1 MSSTARNCPHC
12 GWRKSQVG
20 TVIAWIVALV
30 IPGFF
35 VLVFYQIGEAN
46 KAHAKLKK
54 ELDKPIEV
62 LKGLKP

>member
-1 MSSTARNCPHC
+1 M
-12 GWRKSQVG
+12 
-20 TVIAWIVALV
+20 IAWIVALV